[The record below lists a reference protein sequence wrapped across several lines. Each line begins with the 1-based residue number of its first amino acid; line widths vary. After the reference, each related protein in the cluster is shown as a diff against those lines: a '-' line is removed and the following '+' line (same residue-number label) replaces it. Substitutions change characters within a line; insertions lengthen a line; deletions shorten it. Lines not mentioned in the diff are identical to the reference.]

1 MNNLSMFCLTL
12 NPEHGSLIK
21 QLSYIPV
28 GLGTKKFPEYFLND
42 KKGNNISKKFI
53 LWRIYLSL
61 LDLENYLDKI
71 KTEWV
76 GFCHTEN
83 FLLKKI

>member
-42 KKGNNISKKFI
+42 KKGNNISKK
-53 LWRIYLSL
+53 IY
-61 LDLENYLDKI
+61 
-71 KTEWV
+71 
-76 GFCHTEN
+76 F
-83 FLLKKI
+83 

>member
-28 GLGTKKFPEYFLND
+28 GLGTKNFQ
-42 KKGNNISKKFI
+42 NIF
-53 LWRIYLSL
+53 
-61 LDLENYLDKI
+61 
-71 KTEWV
+71 
-76 GFCHTEN
+76 
-83 FLLKKI
+83 